1 MMLFRFHLAPK
12 RGTPHARK
20 CVGAYA
26 NVWVNFP
33 YADLAEVMVRHALR
47 LDGWRIR
54 RLEASGPAT
63 LAQARKDGSLRYF
76 KEAQRDGMS
85 TLIHGYGAD

>member
-12 RGTPHARK
+12 PRTAHAKK

-33 YADLAEVMVRHALR
+33 YVDLAEVMVRHALR
-47 LDGWRIR
+47 ADGWRIR
-54 RLEASGPAT
+54 RLESAGPTTRAM
-63 LAQARKDGSLRYF
+63 ARKGDGLKYF
-76 KEAQRDGMS
+76 DQAAREGMCV
-85 TLIHGYGAD
+85 LINGYGDE